1 MLAVSR
7 ITKGYKFMA
16 GHTLIYSLSFEK
28 SVSCLCTF
36 VKECVI
42 MYSYI
47 MKGANY
53 GGK

>member
-36 VKECVI
+36 AQNCVI
-42 MYSYI
+42 MYSNI